1 MRDDNILMNV
11 LIFYYYYSIIIINI
25 NSSSFKDRLE
35 LYRQK
40 EKEKEKAR
48 ITEAN
53 NIEKEW
59 FKPNICENSNK
70 IISDQRPDLLLE
82 TSEMK
87 AYRLSLQSAKDIEE
101 RRQKRVAEL
110 YVCILY

>member
-1 MRDDNILMNV
+1 MHVNWT
-11 LIFYYYYSIIIINI
+11 
-25 NSSSFKDRLE
+25 SSTFEDRLE

-40 EKEKEKAR
+40 EKEKEKVR
-48 ITEAN
+48 LTEVN

-82 TSEMK
+82 TLEMK

-101 RRQKRVAEL
+101 RRQKRAAEL
-110 YVCILY
+110 YVCHHT